1 MGKSRDAV
9 KKIIFN
15 VIKARAAMIEIV
27 IISALAFVESNHN
40 TEWYCTILFSSNLI
54 KMQS

>member
-1 MGKSRDAV
+1 
-9 KKIIFN
+9 
-15 VIKARAAMIEIV
+15 MIEIG

-40 TEWYCTILFSSNLI
+40 TESYCAILFSSNLI